1 MRHLTFATLCAAIAV
16 TPVLAQESDSA
27 AKAEA
32 KTKAA
37 AQIKLA
43 DKNSDGVLTISE
55 LRTARYDLR
64 KALIAAREDKAKTK
78 ELNEGARG
86 LPEFQVFL
94 AADIDNDMNLTADE
108 LANHN
113 LSESDNKRWRLSD
126 NDLELLAQETGQD
139 RWEWTIA
146 RDANGDNHLSGEE
159 AGLKSEKDKKEF
171 RDADLDKDGLLSSY
185 EFQKFGIDRFK
196 EKAKPKVD
204 KARAEFKDAAGP
216 ADPYA
221 LYKKK
226 GRAWMLK
233 TTTTMDGMDP
243 MVSYIK
249 YEVTEVTD
257 AAATCKIY
265 MYDKDK
271 KPMPGM
277 EEGNEIK
284 IEFRMPEPPPGD
296 AAPQPETEDGGTITA
311 AGRDW
316 ATTKTTTQVG
326 ESESTFWMAK
336 DLPGLIIRVETKSK
350 QYTST
355 MTLEEFSDGE

>member
-1 MRHLTFATLCAAIAV
+1 MRRLTFATLCATIIL
-16 TPVLAQESDSA
+16 TPVLAQEGEDA

-37 AQIKLA
+37 AQIKPA
-43 DKNSDGVLTISE
+43 DKDGDGVLTLAE
-55 LRTARYDLR
+55 LRAARYELR

-78 ELNEGARG
+78 ELNEGSRG

-94 AADIDNDMNLTADE
+94 AADINNDMKLSADE
-108 LANHN
+108 LANFA
-113 LSESDNKRWRLSD
+113 LSESDNKRWRLTD
-126 NDLELLAQETGQD
+126 NDLEMLAQETGQD
-139 RWEWTIA
+139 RWEWAIA
-146 RDANGDNHLSGEE
+146 RDANADNHLTADE
-159 AGLKSEKDKKEF
+159 AGVKSEKDRKEF
-171 RDADLDKDGLLSSY
+171 RDADLDKDGLLSGY

-196 EKAKPKVD
+196 EKAKPKVE

-243 MVSYIK
+243 MVSYMK

-277 EEGNEIK
+277 EEGNEVK

-326 ESESTFWMAK
+326 GSESTFWMAK
-336 DLPGLIIRVETKSK
+336 DLPGLIIKGEFGGK
-350 QYTST
+350 QYKST